1 MIIDDISYTHFRT
14 LVSYKLHTVCSFKT
28 YDYICIVINS
38 LDDMTVATLNKYR
51 TYLTD
56 SSGKPV
62 MVQLDLRNKRI
73 KKAYEKI
80 MNELEAE
87 ATFEMIN
94 EIKNDPNNTWSDFFE
109 VTSRVLTDKTTKS
122 HV

>member
-1 MIIDDISYTHFRT
+1 
-14 LVSYKLHTVCSFKT
+14 
-28 YDYICIVINS
+28 
-38 LDDMTVATLNKYR
+38 MTATTLNKYR

-87 ATFEMIN
+87 STFEMIN

-109 VTSRVLTDKTTKS
+109 VTSRVLTDKTTKN